1 MSNTKAE
8 KVDATAL
15 HDEQTSAAA
24 DSLRAVLKDPTFRGG
39 NTQRDMDALREKLE
53 GIAKGLDEQGKTPE
67 QIAEMRAENG
77 EPDPNKSSA
86 ELLRET
92 IDNDPDASRNLEGKN
107 VSSPGTQLDS
117 KDTKVPMGEP
127 AVKAQAS
134 TVDRDKAEV
143 AKKTGDDASPA
154 RSLPK
159 SKASPDCVKSL
170 NSLGRLHGRPFFSC
184 LSTN

>member
-143 AKKTGDDASPA
+143 AKKTGDDAA
-154 RSLPK
+154 GK
-159 SKASPDCVKSL
+159 IASKK
-170 NSLGRLHGRPFFSC
+170 
-184 LSTN
+184 